1 MILTLVEIGSVL
13 FLAVYLAC
21 WRAAVLRRR
30 AQTWD
35 RLAAQLQPNWITQ
48 QLSRQCSWNET
59 QDATPEEIWRRVHG
73 AQGLWAMYENAGV
86 MMGMAD
92 YAARVNESVDRE
104 LLETL
109 RSDAMQIRICVLTA
123 LARYACSQ
131 VNESTCV
138 SVSRAGAYYTDMTDR
153 MAELMRVNGGALSPN
168 FSGAR

>member
-1 MILTLVEIGSVL
+1 
-13 FLAVYLAC
+13 
-21 WRAAVLRRR
+21 
-30 AQTWD
+30 
-35 RLAAQLQPNWITQ
+35 
-48 QLSRQCSWNET
+48 
-59 QDATPEEIWRRVHG
+59 
-73 AQGLWAMYENAGV
+73 MYENAGV

-131 VNESTCV
+131 VNESTCM
-138 SVSRAGAYYTDMTDR
+138 SVSRAGAYYTDMTAR